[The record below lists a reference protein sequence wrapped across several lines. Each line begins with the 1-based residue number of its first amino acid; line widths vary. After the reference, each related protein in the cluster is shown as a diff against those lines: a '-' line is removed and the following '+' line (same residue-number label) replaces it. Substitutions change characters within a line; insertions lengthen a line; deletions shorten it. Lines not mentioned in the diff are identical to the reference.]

1 MNKQKIL
8 FLFLGISILTGVLS
22 YNFYQSIYGELIT
35 KNCVVFVGSSDTI
48 SAIEKTLSKN
58 LDNEQN
64 PSTHTIPKF
73 NWLAHQKNYSKPKA
87 GKYILTKGMSLND
100 VINLLRSGNQTPVK
114 VSFNNQDTLEKFSGR
129 ISSQIEADSISILK
143 VFKDSVFLKNNKLT
157 TASVLGIIIPNTYE
171 FYWNVSAENF
181 RNKLLKEYNKF
192 WNEERLTKASLLK
205 LSRKEVI
212 TLASIVQKE
221 TVKTIERPIVAGLY
235 LNRIKRGIPLQ
246 ADPTIIYML
255 KKKNGMDFQVKR
267 VLYKDLK
274 IASPFNTYLNKG
286 LPPNLIGMPDISS
299 IDAVLNYKKHNY
311 IYMCASVTKY
321 GFHEFA
327 STLSQHNKNAT
338 TYQRWLNRKG
348 INR

>member
-35 KNCVVFVGSSDTI
+35 KNCIVFVGSSDTI

-73 NWLAHQKNYSKPKA
+73 NWLANQKNYSKPKA

-157 TASVLGIIIPNTYE
+157 TASVLGIIIPNTY
-171 FYWNVSAENF
+171 
-181 RNKLLKEYNKF
+181 
-192 WNEERLTKASLLK
+192 
-205 LSRKEVI
+205 
-212 TLASIVQKE
+212 
-221 TVKTIERPIVAGLY
+221 
-235 LNRIKRGIPLQ
+235 
-246 ADPTIIYML
+246 
-255 KKKNGMDFQVKR
+255 
-267 VLYKDLK
+267 
-274 IASPFNTYLNKG
+274 
-286 LPPNLIGMPDISS
+286 
-299 IDAVLNYKKHNY
+299 
-311 IYMCASVTKY
+311 
-321 GFHEFA
+321 
-327 STLSQHNKNAT
+327 
-338 TYQRWLNRKG
+338 
-348 INR
+348 